1 VRKKLSPP
9 SLLLSIALLLLP
21 ACKGNSP
28 QPATSRPNVLF
39 IMMDDMNTSLGC
51 YGSAMVKSPNIDSLA
66 SRGVR
71 FDRAYSQFALCNPS
85 RTSLLS
91 GRRPDTTGVLRN
103 NADPRMKLK
112 DALFMPEYFH
122 QLGYF
127 TARVGKI
134 AHDKQPNSVSFDVS
148 ESHEQLGGIDNSQ
161 QPACRDRWWCA
172 TGNKDED
179 EPDGRVARRVI
190 DLLEKSREKP
200 FFIAAGFALPHSP
213 WYAPR
218 KYFDLYPPD
227 AIQLPEEPAGAK
239 VDEQEIREA
248 RAAYFASVSFIDAQ
262 IGLMLK
268 ALDRLG
274 LREQTIV
281 VLTSD
286 HGYLLGEHGGI
297 VDKKALFEDVVRV
310 PLIVSAPGK
319 AQGVACPRIV
329 ELVDLYPSLAA
340 LCELPPPAGME
351 GISFVPLLSDPQRS
365 WKTAAFSFT
374 IKSKRSALYRSVR
387 TDRYSYIENV
397 DGTEPEL
404 YDHQSDRA
412 ELVNLAGKPAFANEL
427 ADMKR
432 ILREGWRKAVPPGD

>member
-1 VRKKLSPP
+1 
-9 SLLLSIALLLLP
+9 
-21 ACKGNSP
+21 
-28 QPATSRPNVLF
+28 
-39 IMMDDMNTSLGC
+39 
-51 YGSAMVKSPNIDSLA
+51 
-66 SRGVR
+66 
-71 FDRAYSQFALCNPS
+71 
-85 RTSLLS
+85 
-91 GRRPDTTGVLRN
+91 
-103 NADPRMKLK
+103 
-112 DALFMPEYFH
+112 
-122 QLGYF
+122 
-127 TARVGKI
+127 
-134 AHDKQPNSVSFDVS
+134 
-148 ESHEQLGGIDNSQ
+148 
-161 QPACRDRWWCA
+161 
-172 TGNKDED
+172 
-179 EPDGRVARRVI
+179 
-190 DLLEKSREKP
+190 
-200 FFIAAGFALPHSP
+200 
-213 WYAPR
+213 
-218 KYFDLYPPD
+218 
-227 AIQLPEEPAGAK
+227 
-239 VDEQEIREA
+239 
-248 RAAYFASVSFIDAQ
+248 
-262 IGLMLK
+262 
-268 ALDRLG
+268 
-274 LREQTIV
+274 
-281 VLTSD
+281 
-286 HGYLLGEHGGI
+286 